1 MMVLDQFLA
10 GGTQVRIEFP
20 GKSGVVMPVDTV
32 EPPVVKTVAGTPPN
46 TVNKLEWN
54 DSVCKLLITF
64 HAPEIGTAEVYQLRD
79 QLRILMH
86 HMQLASLELKESR
99 DGRFDYVCQS
109 KDGRTWSQQI
119 VFSASPTDFEMTFNV
134 ATNWSQAECHEHHAM
149 RGVIAQLVVK
159 FQLASLE
166 VTFA

>member
-1 MMVLDQFLA
+1 MVKD
-10 GGTQVRIEFP
+10 VRATA
-20 GKSGVVMPVDTV
+20 SS
-32 EPPVVKTVAGTPPN
+32 

-64 HAPEIGTAEVYQLRD
+64 RAAEIGTAEVYQLRD

-86 HMQLASLELKESR
+86 HMQLASLQLKETR
-99 DGRFDYVCQS
+99 DGRFDYICQS
-109 KDGRTWSQQI
+109 KDGRSWSQQ
-119 VFSASPTDFEMTFNV
+119 VKFSDSPDDFEMTFDV
-134 ATNWSQAECHEHHAM
+134 STPWRQSECHQHHDM
-149 RGVIAQLVVK
+149 RGVIAHLVVK